1 MNEQIIFAKRPVG
14 MPETDTFRFEK
25 IAMPEAKEGE
35 VVVQIPLF
43 VE

>member
-1 MNEQIIFAKRPVG
+1 